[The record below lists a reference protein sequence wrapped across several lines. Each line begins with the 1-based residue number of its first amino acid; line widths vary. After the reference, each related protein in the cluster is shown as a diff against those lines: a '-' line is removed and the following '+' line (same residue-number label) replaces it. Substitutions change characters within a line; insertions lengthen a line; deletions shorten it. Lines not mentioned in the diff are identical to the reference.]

1 MPIRR
6 CMRFWPSVGVF
17 GATSRWMH
25 CANNYVCR
33 CSFFVFVFFAPL
45 RLSASFLAAFS
56 ADAFK
61 QTNTHTRMQKAAC
74 NYANAA
80 VCDTFSSSFWPTP
93 HKTDFAVGP
102 IKLATERSELRS
114 NTHNSM
120 LCLENRVR
128 VRTRQELELVET
140 SARYRYIDDVTTVF
154 MHLLRSNSFDFQELK
169 SMLVWH
175 LAQANSRNVSE
186 DILFYTYTT

>member
-1 MPIRR
+1 METAKKHVKWIADSSLYA
-6 CMRFWPSVGVF
+6 FFPSVGVF

-80 VCDTFSSSFWPTP
+80 VCDTFSSFFWPTP

-102 IKLATERSELRS
+102 IKLATEQSELRS

-120 LCLENRVR
+120 LCLK
-128 VRTRQELELVET
+128 TA
-140 SARYRYIDDVTTVF
+140 S
-154 MHLLRSNSFDFQELK
+154 
-169 SMLVWH
+169 
-175 LAQANSRNVSE
+175 VSE
-186 DILFYTYTT
+186 RVKNWSWWRHRRAIDTSMTLPRYLCIYLEVTHLIFKN

>member
-1 MPIRR
+1 
-6 CMRFWPSVGVF
+6 MRFSRVSVFLEQLHVECIAQIIMFAVAVF
-17 GATSRWMH
+17 LFLFSSLRFASLLLSLPPFLLMLSNKPTLTH
-25 CANNYVCR
+25 VCR
-33 CSFFVFVFFAPL
+33 RRLAIMLMRLFATL
-45 RLSASFLAAFS
+45 FLLF
-56 ADAFK
+56 
-61 QTNTHTRMQKAAC
+61 
-74 NYANAA
+74 
-80 VCDTFSSSFWPTP
+80 FWPTP

-102 IKLATERSELRS
+102 IKLATEQSELRS

-169 SMLVWH
+169 SMLV
-175 LAQANSRNVSE
+175 
-186 DILFYTYTT
+186 